1 MSHLTQ
7 HRTAKLTISSGL
19 KIIKAELANI
29 LEDHQEDLKVN
40 NVSANSG
47 DKNESEIKLAFRGFE
62 IKTVKL
68 TVERVSKK
76 GGSVGSAALQSD
88 GWIKL

>member
-1 MSHLTQ
+1 
-7 HRTAKLTISSGL
+7 L

-29 LEDHQEDLKVN
+29 LEDHQEDLRVN
-40 NVSANSG
+40 NVSTSSS
-47 DKNESEIKLAFRGFE
+47 DKTESEIKLSFRGFE

-68 TVERVSKK
+68 TVEKASKK
-76 GGSVGSAALQSD
+76 GGSGGSAALQCD

>member
-1 MSHLTQ
+1 
-7 HRTAKLTISSGL
+7 
-19 KIIKAELANI
+19 LANI

-40 NVSANSG
+40 NVSAKSD
-47 DKNESEIKLAFRGFE
+47 DKIESEIKLSFRGFE

-68 TVERVSKK
+68 TVERASKK
-76 GGSVGSAALQSD
+76 GGSGGSAALQSD